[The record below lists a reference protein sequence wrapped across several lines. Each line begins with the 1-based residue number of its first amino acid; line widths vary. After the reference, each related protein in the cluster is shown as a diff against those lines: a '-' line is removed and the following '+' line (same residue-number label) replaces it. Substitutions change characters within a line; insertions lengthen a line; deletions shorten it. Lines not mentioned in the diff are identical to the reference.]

1 MRERF
6 LKPLAA
12 IGEICERLLTAD
24 EVLNLA
30 QERFIESIATA
41 AQIMT
46 DSIISFPDTEL
57 ENAGEVLSYEAR
69 SHLASIIGYAE
80 SLLDEFDGTLTAAQ
94 AEQIQSIRTHGTR
107 MITLLARIV
116 NSVES

>member
-6 LKPLAA
+6 LKSLTE
-12 IGEICERLLTAD
+12 ISEICERLLTAD
-24 EVLNLA
+24 EVLNLG
-30 QERFIESIATA
+30 QERVVEAIAAA
-41 AQIMT
+41 AQNMT

-57 ENAGEVLSYEAR
+57 DTAGEVLSYEAR

-80 SLLDEFDGTLTAAQ
+80 SLLDELDGALTDAQ
-94 AEQIQSIRTHGTR
+94 AEQIQAIRTHGTK